1 MLLPRLAV
9 LFCLSMPSLLS
20 CGQMQP
26 GDDVAGELR
35 EQSGSRLRRQ
45 AWVAS
50 DGTVSYTV
58 GYFDT
63 KLQKGCQFRMAQGA
77 WRCLPDGP
85 DPADL
90 TPYVS
95 ARIAVE

>member
-1 MLLPRLAV
+1 MRTLLPCLGV
-9 LFCLSMPSLLS
+9 LLLS

-26 GDDVAGELR
+26 GDEPGQGQALK
-35 EQSGSRLRRQ
+35 EQSGTRLRRQ

-50 DGTVSYTV
+50 DGTVSYTI

-63 KLQKGCQFRMAQGA
+63 KLQKGCQFRQVKGG
-77 WRCLPDGP
+77 WYCLPDGP

-90 TPYVS
+90 GSYVS
-95 ARIAVE
+95 ARIAIE